1 LCLSIAARGRGKSA
15 SIGLCLAG
23 AIAFGYSNIFV
34 TAPSPENLKT
44 CFEFVLEGLKALNYL
59 EHLDY
64 EVLYETNPTNP
75 ELGKCVTRLNVFRNH
90 RQTIQYILPTD
101 AVKLSQAELVAIDE
115 AAAIPLA
122 LVKQLMG
129 PYLVFLSST
138 VNGYE
143 GTGRSLSL
151 KLIDQLRK
159 QQGTSITAAAQ
170 SAGNAISGSSY
181 KGGGSGGSSGGGK
194 KGKDGSGG
202 KHLHEERWKASAEA
216 FNKNSTEASRSLKEI
231 TLSIPIRYNEG
242 DPVEKW
248 LNALLC
254 LDVLSS
260 NYRIVSNIPSPKDC
274 QLYLVDRDALF
285 SYHPLAEALL
295 QKVWSLYTS
304 AHYKNS
310 PNDLQIL
317 SDAPAHRLFVLLGP
331 QGGKSSGTVSG
342 SLPDILC
349 MIQVAFEGKISAKS
363 IQNELSKGNKA
374 SGDMIPWIISQQFND
389 NTFATLSGC
398 RIVRVATH
406 PDVQKMGYGS
416 RAVSL
421 LNEYFSGNLTVSQ
434 ILPSKQIFG
443 GEGTNNAFNKEAIQ
457 RTETEIG
464 KSILEE
470 EDGSGADALLQE
482 EIKPKAKLPP
492 LLTSIL
498 DRPAERLHWVG
509 ISFGLTSELLSFWTK
524 LGFSPLYL
532 RQTINDIT
540 GEHSCVVIKE
550 LDCSNL
556 VELGEEDEENIPLG
570 GWLLSFVEDYRRRLI
585 ALFGFGSF
593 RSFSSTLG
601 LLLLDPKRS
610 LTSTN
615 QQQQM
620 PSDIEEESGSTK
632 SKTNGKVIEGEMM
645 KELFS
650 FFPLVFY
657 FSFQIT
663 DHGSSFSSG
672 SLITS
677 KELLSVGCLS
687 YHDFQRLE
695 MYSRNL
701 VDFHMI
707 LDLIPLLA
715 HLFFSYRFPS
725 VSSSAFHISLLQAAI
740 LFAVGLQ
747 YRDVDSI
754 SLELDLPSNQILAFF
769 NKTIRK
775 FSSFIR
781 ELIEKEEERKEK
793 DEMKAKQQQ
802 NSNDLAAV
810 KNGKKAFSASRI
822 ETVSLSKH
830 RPEEKTSKNKKD
842 NFNNEEI
849 DDEEDDGD
857 EVRKEQKKLIM
868 SMNELNKHSVAHLT
882 DERIRN
888 SIQFPQKVPK
898 ILSIPKQNNLPSS
911 SSSSSSSNNDNKP
924 KKDKKKR
931 KNSDGDERD
940 DIEETN
946 DDGDDN
952 ERRKEF
958 KKQKKQNKKS
968 HM

>member
-1 LCLSIAARGRGKSA
+1 LIAARGRGKSA

-23 AIAFGYSNIFV
+23 AVAFGYSNIFV

-64 EVLYETNPTNP
+64 EVLYESNPTNP
-75 ELGKCVTRLNVFRNH
+75 ELGKCVTRVNVFRNH
-90 RQTIQYILPTD
+90 RQTIQYILPSD

-159 QQGTSITAAAQ
+159 QQGSSITSAAQ

-181 KGGGSGGSSGGGK
+181 KGCAGGGSGGGK
-194 KGKDGSGG
+194 KGGKDGGSAGG

-216 FNKNSTEASRSLKEI
+216 FNKNSMEASRSLKEI

-331 QGGKSSGTVSG
+331 QGGGGGGGGSNNATSGKGNGSASG

-349 MIQVAFEGKISAKS
+349 MVQVAFEGRISAKS

-443 GEGTNNAFNKEAIQ
+443 GEGTTNTLNKEAIQ

-464 KSILEE
+464 KSILED
-470 EDGSGADALLQE
+470 DGRGNALLQE
-482 EIKPKAKLPP
+482 EVKPKAKLPP

-498 DRPAERLHWVG
+498 DRPAERLHWIG

-532 RQTINDIT
+532 RQTVNDIT
-540 GEHSCVVIKE
+540 GEHSCVVVKE

-556 VELGEEDEENIPLG
+556 IESGEEDEESIPSN
-570 GWLLSFVEDYRRRLI
+570 GWLQSFVEDYRRRLI

-593 RSFSSTLG
+593 RSFSSMLG
-601 LLLLDPKRS
+601 LLLLDPQRS
-610 LTSTN
+610 LTLTN
-615 QQQQM
+615 QQQQLS
-620 PSDIEEESGSTK
+620 PSDIGNGSIADGEVSEQGEFCPMSLLFSVLSFSVIHCRYESGWSSRFFLTCCHY
-632 SKTNGKVIEGEMM
+632 IERASFYW
-645 KELFS
+645 LF
-650 FFPLVFY
+650 
-657 FSFQIT
+657 
-663 DHGSSFSSG
+663 
-672 SLITS
+672 
-677 KELLSVGCLS
+677 
-687 YHDFQRLE
+687 
-695 MYSRNL
+695 
-701 VDFHMI
+701 
-707 LDLIPLLA
+707 
-715 HLFFSYRFPS
+715 
-725 VSSSAFHISLLQAAI
+725 
-740 LFAVGLQ
+740 
-747 YRDVDSI
+747 
-754 SLELDLPSNQILAFF
+754 
-769 NKTIRK
+769 
-775 FSSFIR
+775 
-781 ELIEKEEERKEK
+781 
-793 DEMKAKQQQ
+793 
-802 NSNDLAAV
+802 
-810 KNGKKAFSASRI
+810 
-822 ETVSLSKH
+822 
-830 RPEEKTSKNKKD
+830 
-842 NFNNEEI
+842 
-849 DDEEDDGD
+849 
-857 EVRKEQKKLIM
+857 
-868 SMNELNKHSVAHLT
+868 
-882 DERIRN
+882 
-888 SIQFPQKVPK
+888 
-898 ILSIPKQNNLPSS
+898 ILS
-911 SSSSSSSNNDNKP
+911 
-924 KKDKKKR
+924 
-931 KNSDGDERD
+931 
-940 DIEETN
+940 
-946 DDGDDN
+946 
-952 ERRKEF
+952 
-958 KKQKKQNKKS
+958 
-968 HM
+968 